1 MPPYQE
7 IVCYDFFFVIL
18 DQFIYCS
25 AWLRLKLN
33 TKVGLHNF
41 PPPDPPFSPPQTF
54 AQLIAME
61 KGKTF
66 REDTCFFILNVF
78 LMYCLTKPN
87 LINQTKPN

>member
-54 AQLIAME
+54 EPLLSYLGRSNLVCKVYGTQLE
-61 KGKTF
+61 KF
-66 REDTCFFILNVF
+66 ERNIVA
-78 LMYCLTKPN
+78 
-87 LINQTKPN
+87 I